1 MSSVTA
7 RSSEAR
13 VEWPSRV
20 FDAPVLRGLDERARR
35 EIRDAGRLV
44 HLRAGQVLYREGDGG
59 EAFFV
64 VAEGRVGLTAIRRGD
79 ERATDLREAGPGG
92 SFGEEATVGASRRAT
107 ATALEKVVA
116 AEVPVHV
123 FRRAAGRSGRAEVA
137 EKLERALRRAATRD
151 LLRAAALTRELDEAK
166 LDILLDAAR
175 VSQTARG
182 QTIYRRGDPSTEL
195 WLVGDGLVQIQTTD
209 DDDRLHVRAYL
220 SKGDFFG
227 DLELEHGGPRSSTAI
242 AAGPC
247 VLIAIPV
254 DVVDH
259 LADGD
264 AELLPRLRRVSAGK
278 QALQADIVGR
288 AAKHAT
294 AHAFRDLYR
303 LQVAK
308 SLLVIDLDHCV
319 RCGHCAWA
327 CSELYGVSRLVRRG
341 DKIVARV
348 EAPAPAPAHRHA
360 QSEALN
366 VFDLATPRTLMLPNS
381 CQHCENPACM
391 VDCPTGAIGREPDG
405 EVFIRPELCTGCAA
419 CAKACPW
426 ENIQMAERPAS
437 TPKPAGAE
445 AEDIAVKCDLCR
457 DYERG
462 PACVQV
468 CPTNAIFR
476 MNPSEELPDVRRLL
490 EAPRGTASKDRAAPG
505 VGPVLPWVG
514 GGAIAGIGL
523 GGVGITMHAR
533 GLWDPSHGAA
543 YVAGILAALGFVALL
558 CYAFPKRGVRV
569 WMKWATPKAGP
580 VRRSVTRGQ
589 AGAHFALGLVTLG
602 VAAAHVPWPLFS
614 RPGTGSALA
623 IAWLVSGL
631 SGVWMGLAYALLPPR
646 LAKIERTAA
655 LPEDL
660 STDRRALVDR
670 LYQEVSGR
678 SDLVKKI
685 FERIL
690 LPYVKRPFG
699 SLALLVSGHSL
710 REEERS
716 IRTRVDEVLEGRG
729 ADRLAGLEELV
740 RLVVELR
747 AVPAQRWLLRVLRVG
762 LPLHVV
768 SFVFALVLLVLHI
781 VAVS

>member
-1 MSSVTA
+1 LSSATA
-7 RSSEAR
+7 RSSEPQL
-13 VEWPSRV
+13 EWPARV

-35 EIRDAGRLV
+35 EIQGAGRLV
-44 HLRAGQVLYREGDGG
+44 ALRAGDVLYREGDGG

-64 VAEGRVGLTAIRRGD
+64 VAEGRLRLTAVRRGD
-79 ERATDLREAGPGG
+79 ERATDLREAGPGD
-92 SFGEEATVGASRRAT
+92 SLGEEATVGASRRTT
-107 ATALEKVVA
+107 ATALEKAVA
-116 AEVPVHV
+116 AEIPVHV

-137 EKLERALRRAATRD
+137 EKLERTLRRAATRD
-151 LLRAAALTRELDEAK
+151 LLRAAALTRDLDEAK
-166 LDILLDAAR
+166 LDMLLDAAR
-175 VSQTARG
+175 VSQIARG
-182 QTIYRRGDPSTEL
+182 QTVYRRGDPSGEL

-220 SKGDFFG
+220 GKGDFFG
-227 DLELEHGGPRSSTAI
+227 DLELEQGVPRSATAV
-242 AAGPC
+242 AAGPS

-254 DVVDH
+254 EVVDH
-259 LADGD
+259 LAEGD
-264 AELLPRLRRVSAGK
+264 TELLPRLRRVSVDK
-278 QALQADIVGR
+278 HALQADIVGR

-327 CSELYGVSRLVRRG
+327 CSDLHGVSRLVRRG
-341 DKIVARV
+341 DKIVTRV
-348 EAPAPAPAHRHA
+348 ETPNSTPGRSA
-360 QSEALN
+360 QPN
-366 VFDLATPRTLMLPNS
+366 VFDVATPRTLMLPNS

-426 ENIQMAERPAS
+426 ENIQMAERPAR
-437 TPKPAGAE
+437 TPKPEGAE

-457 DYERG
+457 EYERG

-468 CPTNAIFR
+468 CPTNALFR

-490 EAPRGTASKDRAAPG
+490 EAPQRKGSASRDPPG
-505 VGPVLPWVG
+505 VGPVLPWVAG
-514 GGAIAGIGL
+514 AAIAALGI
-523 GGVGITMHAR
+523 GGVGSTMHAR
-533 GLWDPSHGAA
+533 GLWDPSHGVA
-543 YVAGILAALGFVALL
+543 YAAGILAALGFVGLL
-558 CYAFPKRGVRV
+558 CYAFPKRGVRF
-569 WMKWATPKAGP
+569 WMKWVTPKSGP
-580 VRRSVTRGQ
+580 VRRSVIRSQ
-589 AGAHFALGLVTLG
+589 AGAHFALGLVSLG
-602 VAAAHVPWPLFS
+602 LAAAHVPWPLTA
-614 RPGTGSALA
+614 RAGTGAALA
-623 IAWLVSGL
+623 ITWIVSGL
-631 SGVWMGLAYALLPPR
+631 SGLWMGFAYAWLPSR
-646 LAKIERTAA
+646 LARIERTAA

-699 SLALLVSGHSL
+699 SLALLASGRSL
-710 REEERS
+710 REEERA
-716 IRTRVDEVLEGRG
+716 IRVRVDGVLEGRG

-768 SFVFALVLLVLHI
+768 SFVFAMVLLVLHI

>member
-1 MSSVTA
+1 MTPGA
-7 RSSEAR
+7 ERASESR
-13 VEWPSRV
+13 LEWPTRV

-44 HLRAGQVLYREGDGG
+44 SLRPGEVLYREGDGG

-64 VAEGRVGLTAIRRGD
+64 VAEGRVGLSAIRRGD
-79 ERATDLREAGPGG
+79 ERATDLREAGPGD
-92 SFGEEATVGASRRAT
+92 SLGEEATVGASRRTT
-107 ATALEKVVA
+107 ATAVDAALA

-123 FRRAAGRSGRAEVA
+123 FRRAAARSGRAEVA

-151 LLRAAALTRELDEAK
+151 LLRAAALTRDLDESRF
-166 LDILLDAAR
+166 DMLLDAAR
-175 VSQTARG
+175 VSQIPRG
-182 QTIYRRGDPSTEL
+182 QTVYRQGDPSTEL
-195 WLVGDGLVQIQTTD
+195 WLVGDGLVQIQTID

-220 SKGDFFG
+220 GKGDFFG
-227 DLELEHGGPRSSTAI
+227 DVELDRGAPRTATAV
-242 AAGPC
+242 AAGPS

-254 DVVDH
+254 DVVEH
-259 LADGD
+259 LSEAD
-264 AELLPRLRRVSAGK
+264 AELLPRLRRVSAD
-278 QALQADIVGR
+278 QSALQAELVGR

-327 CSELYGVSRLVRRG
+327 CAELHGVSRLVRRG

-348 EAPAPAPAHRHA
+348 EDAPTTATRSGVRAEPV
-360 QSEALN
+360 N
-366 VFDLATPRTLMLPNS
+366 IFDLEAPRTLMLPNS
-381 CQHCENPACM
+381 CQHCENPSCM

-437 TPKPAGAE
+437 APKPEGAD
-445 AEDIAVKCDLCR
+445 AEDLAVKCELCR
-457 DYERG
+457 EYERG

-468 CPTNAIFR
+468 CPTSAIFR
-476 MNPSEELPDVRRLL
+476 MNPAEELPDVRRLL
-490 EAPRGTASKDRAAPG
+490 EVPRSEGATHRGPPG
-505 VGPVLPWVG
+505 VAPVLPWVG
-514 GGAIAGIGL
+514 GAAIAALGL
-523 GGVGITMHAR
+523 GGVGMTMQAR
-533 GLWDPSHGAA
+533 GLWDPSHGVA
-543 YVAGILAALGFVALL
+543 YAAGILAACGFVGLL
-558 CYAFPKRGVRV
+558 AYAMPKRGVRL
-569 WMKWATPKAGP
+569 WMKRSKAHAGP
-580 VRRSVTRGQ
+580 VRRSVVRGQ
-589 AGAHFALGLVTLG
+589 AGLHFALGLVTLG
-602 VAAAHVPWPLFS
+602 LAAAHVPWPLTA
-614 RPGTGSALA
+614 RPGTGAALA
-623 IAWLVSGL
+623 IAWLVAGL
-631 SGVWMGLAYALLPPR
+631 SGLWMGLAYALVPPR

-660 STDRRALVDR
+660 SADRRVLVDR

-678 SDLVKKI
+678 SELVKKI

-690 LPYVKRPFG
+690 LPYVQRPLG
-699 SLALLVSGHSL
+699 SLALLVSGRSL
-710 REEERS
+710 RDEQREVRK
-716 IRTRVDEVLEGRG
+716 RVDVVLEGRG

-747 AVPAQRWLLRVLRVG
+747 AVPAQRWLLRILRVG

-768 SFVFALVLLVLHI
+768 SFVFAMVLLVLHI